1 MASVRGLLNSHG
13 PLSLT
18 SPRTDTRGASVTL
31 CVTHVGNN
39 AAGIYATGGP
49 GARDERLNN
58 VSAS

>member
-31 CVTHVGNN
+31 VLTARGKR
-39 AAGIYATGGP
+39 AGIYATRGP